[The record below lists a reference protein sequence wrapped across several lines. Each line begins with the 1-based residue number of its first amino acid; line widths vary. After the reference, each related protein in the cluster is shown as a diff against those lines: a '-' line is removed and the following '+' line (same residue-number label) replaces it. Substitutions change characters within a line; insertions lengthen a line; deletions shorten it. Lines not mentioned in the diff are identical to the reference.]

1 MRPANV
7 TLLGLRDEREREAL
21 LEGVK
26 NYYGLMDVGEQ
37 YRDLTEREIVK
48 VHNMVIDPEED
59 VWAKWCM

>member
-26 NYYGLMDVGEQ
+26 NYYGPMDVGNS
-37 YRDLTEREIVK
+37 TEI
-48 VHNMVIDPEED
+48 
-59 VWAKWCM
+59 